1 MDERILL
8 TGATGN
14 IGRIATQRLIS
25 LGVPIR
31 VFTRDEEK
39 ARRIVKD
46 KANIARG
53 DYANAASLDAAL
65 EGIEK
70 LFLVAPALENIDTL
84 EKLVIDAAKK
94 KRVKQVVLISAMGV
108 GPDADTLI
116 GKKHAAVEE
125 YLKASGMAFTILRP
139 HSFMQNL
146 LANIPTIQHEGKIY
160 AALGEGAIPM
170 VDARD
175 IGEVVALIL
184 RDDGFQGETL
194 NVTGPKAVNY
204 REVAQSFSSQL
215 ERDITYVPVPG
226 EAAEQAMVGMGF
238 PAWLAHDLVTMM
250 AEWAAGEHVEVADTV
265 ERVLDRTPRTVGE
278 FISDHIKLF
287 KPESES

>member
-1 MDERILL
+1 MNEKILI

-14 IGRIATQRLIS
+14 VGRIATQRLIS

-31 VFTRDEEK
+31 VFTRNEEK
-39 ARRIVKD
+39 ARGIVKD
-46 KANIARG
+46 KADIAVG
-53 DYANAASLDAAL
+53 DYADAPSLDAAL

-84 EKLVIDAAKK
+84 EKHVIDAAKK
-94 KRVKQVVLISAMGV
+94 KSVKQVVLISAMGV
-108 GPDADTLI
+108 GVDAKTLI
-116 GKKHAAVEE
+116 GKKHATVEE

-160 AALGEGAIPM
+160 SALGEGAIPM

-175 IGEVVALIL
+175 IGEVAALIL
-184 RDDGFQGETL
+184 RDDGFEGETL
-194 NVTGPKAVNY
+194 NVTGPKAVTY
-204 REVAQSFSSQL
+204 REVAESFTAQL
-215 ERDITYVPVPG
+215 ERDITYIPVPG

-238 PAWLAHDLVTMM
+238 PEWLAHDLVTMM
-250 AEWAAGEHVEVADTV
+250 AEWAAGEHVEVSDTV
-265 ERVLDRTPRTVGE
+265 IRVLDRTRAP
-278 FISDHIKLF
+278 
-287 KPESES
+287 